1 MNSFHAAIPKTE
13 MPIATKKC
21 AFIDEEMV
29 DLAEYFPTEFYVES
43 AYYRQGITGA
53 AKQCMVRLGVAKR
66 LEKAMKLLPQS
77 LTFKVFDAWRP
88 IAVQAELYAQYRN
101 CVQERHPNW
110 SAAQIDAETAQF
122 VSAPRWDMDFPA
134 VHSTGGAIDL
144 TLADKRT
151 GLEADMGT
159 AFDDFTPQSHTIAF
173 EGADNER
180 VRENRRLL
188 YWVMTE
194 AGFVNLPSEWWHY
207 DYGDSFWGYY
217 KKKPA
222 IYRGIAQR
230 ERKEG

>member
-1 MNSFHAAIPKTE
+1 MNFFHAAIPETE
-13 MPIATKKC
+13 MPIATKEH
-21 AFIDEEMV
+21 AFKDEEMI
-29 DLAEYFPTEFYVES
+29 DLAAYFPNDFYVEP
-43 AYYRQGITGA
+43 AYYRQGIAGA
-53 AKQCMVRLGVAKR
+53 TEKCMVRLGVAKR
-66 LEKAMKLLPQS
+66 LEKAMALLPPS

-88 IAVQAELYAQYRN
+88 TAVQAGLYAQYRN
-101 CVQERHPNW
+101 CVQQRHPHW
-110 SAAQIDAETAQF
+110 TAAQIDAETVQF
-122 VSAPRWDMDFPA
+122 VSVPRQDMDFPA

-159 AFDDFTPQSHTIAF
+159 AFDDFTPQSHTAAF
-173 EGADNER
+173 EKTENRR

-217 KKKPA
+217 QKKPA
-222 IYRGIAQR
+222 IYRGIAR
-230 ERKEG
+230 

>member
-1 MNSFHAAIPKTE
+1 MNPCHAAIPKKE
-13 MPIATKKC
+13 MPIATKDC

-29 DLAEYFPTEFYVES
+29 DLAEYFSQEIYVEP
-43 AYYRQGITGA
+43 AYYRQGIAGA
-53 AKQCMVRLGVAKR
+53 VEKCMVRLGSAKR
-66 LEKAMKLLPQS
+66 LEKAMKLLPQP

-101 CVQERHPNW
+101 CVQQRHPNW
-110 SAAQIDAETAQF
+110 TAAQIDAETVQF
-122 VSAPRWDMDFPA
+122 VSAPRRDMKFPA
-134 VHSTGGAIDL
+134 THSTGGAIDL

-159 AFDDFTPQSHTIAF
+159 AFDDFTPQSHTAAF
-173 EGADNER
+173 EKTENQR
-180 VRENRRLL
+180 VKENRRLL

-207 DYGDSFWGYY
+207 DYGDAFWGYY

-222 IYRGIAQR
+222 IYAGIA
-230 ERKEG
+230 E